1 MEAVQVATL
10 LTVIGEEAREVFATF
25 AWDSEEDAS
34 KIDKALTKFEE
45 YCQPRRNIPFER
57 YLFNRRMQ
65 ERGESYDD
73 YRTALLKLA
82 EDCSFQTITPDDI
95 MHDKLIIGQRPA
107 SAREAP
113 PQSQTDL
120 SRDR

>member
-1 MEAVQVATL
+1 M
-10 LTVIGEEAREVFATF
+10 FATF

-34 KIDKALTKFEE
+34 KIDKVLAKFEE

-65 ERGESYDD
+65 EPGESHDH

-82 EDCSFQTITPDDI
+82 EGCTGFHTGFFEKGGKPSDTP
-95 MHDKLIIGQRPA
+95 HLPGN
-107 SAREAP
+107 SAYY
-113 PQSQTDL
+113 
-120 SRDR
+120 